1 MAKHKNIS
9 KDKNRRI
16 NNNPSG
22 KKAPHPAPQ
31 PFSTSKANKM
41 PPPMSLPHEDSNPS
55 EKGPTDSSPLP
66 SSTSEANKIPPP
78 MSLPQEN
85 SNPSEKGPADS
96 SPPPSSTSEANKMPQ
111 QAPLPNDEKTS
122 LIPFKTKM
130 WLIFGVGISL
140 LAIVA
145 AAIFDWS
152 FGAGFEK
159 IRDSR
164 YPDFILATLAISASV
179 INIIIDLNAEI
190 DINKKINY
198 AIFPS
203 ITATFSLAYY
213 SFLYGI
219 SEKIT
224 SLKWDWVLPISFIV
238 LLINIYIGI
247 ILSKK

>member
-1 MAKHKNIS
+1 MDFRCHLQLLSFAVAFKFLFYSLSVRGTIMAKHKNIS

-55 EKGPTDSSPLP
+55 EKGLT
-66 SSTSEANKIPPP
+66 
-78 MSLPQEN
+78 
-85 SNPSEKGPADS
+85 DS

-140 LAIVA
+140 FAIVA
-145 AAIFDWS
+145 AAIFDLS
-152 FGAGFEK
+152 LGAGFEK

-190 DINKKINY
+190 DINKKINC

-224 SLKWDWVLPISFIV
+224 SLKWDWVLPI
-238 LLINIYIGI
+238 
-247 ILSKK
+247 